1 MWELATGDLMA
12 AGDASARD
20 PGASRSPL
28 LREENTHHM
37 GPPPRM
43 MPFLPT
49 ATLAAGEHA
58 GRPSQPMPA
67 DGTGR

>member
-1 MWELATGDLMA
+1 MA